1 MWHCWHFEPACFKQ
15 GPNRHF
21 IPSGKAVR
29 DLAGAETYLVWVT
42 RGWGAVAATEI
53 AVLVRRELT
62 LIRDMY
68 YAKSCM
74 LSLLASNPTP
84 TGISHPVAK
93 LHGT

>member
-1 MWHCWHFEPACFKQ
+1 MFPPPPPRAHTGKMHFEPACFKQ

-62 LIRDMY
+62 LIRGAVVLCNM
-68 YAKSCM
+68 
-74 LSLLASNPTP
+74 
-84 TGISHPVAK
+84 
-93 LHGT
+93 